1 MQLVGLIVV
10 GELDGG
16 GQFGLIHCG
25 SAVDRWVVRRLMNR
39 QIAGIGYQLSRRMVM
54 MAIEGSVDHIEVLL
68 IVQIR
73 VHDGRLTVGRRL
85 SERMIVLQKVGL
97 TVKRLMTTLGDRQI
111 IDRGLIVEGVRVEIG
126 FAARLVVIHL

>member
-1 MQLVGLIVV
+1 
-10 GELDGG
+10 
-16 GQFGLIHCG
+16 
-25 SAVDRWVVRRLMNR
+25 
-39 QIAGIGYQLSRRMVM
+39 MVM
-54 MAIEGSVDHIEVLL
+54 MAIEGSIDHIEVLL